1 MDLIVRTSSCA
12 CGRVRFEAIGAPIA
26 SAVCYCQDCQK
37 GGAQIEALPGAPA
50 VVDADGGTAY
60 LTYRDDRF
68 RCVSGAD
75 LLRGYR
81 LKDRAPTQRVVAS
94 CCNSGVCLK
103 FDPGHWVS
111 AYRGRF
117 EGDLPPIEMR
127 GKAKYRRP
135 GSPIPTDAPSYDGF
149 PPKLLW
155 RLLKS
160 RLAMMVGR

>member
-1 MDLIVRTSSCA
+1 MDQTVRTSSCA
-12 CGRVRFEAIGAPIA
+12 CGRVRFEGVGAPIT
-26 SAVCYCQDCQK
+26 SAVCYCEDCQK
-37 GGAQIEALPGAPA
+37 GSAQIEALPGAPA
-50 VVDADGGTAY
+50 VRDSDGGTPY
-60 LTYRDDRF
+60 LIYRDDRF

-81 LKDRAPTQRVVAS
+81 IKERAPTQRVVAS

-127 GKAKYRRP
+127 NKVKYRRP
-135 GSPIPTDAPSYDGF
+135 GVPIPTDAPSYRGF
-149 PPKLLW
+149 PPKLLR
-155 RLLKS
+155 RLLAS
-160 RLAMMVGR
+160 RVAMLMGR